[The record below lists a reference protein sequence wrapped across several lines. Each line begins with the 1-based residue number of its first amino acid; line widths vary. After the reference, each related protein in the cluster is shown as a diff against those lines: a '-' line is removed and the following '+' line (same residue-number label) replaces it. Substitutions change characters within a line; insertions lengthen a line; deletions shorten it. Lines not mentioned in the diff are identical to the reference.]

1 MTGQIS
7 FIMQIS
13 ISTSVYILET
23 GIVIRDFK
31 IVDDVRLRRLIEFH
45 ATFTPLR
52 CHRRSSGTVCFPAV
66 SRRGEDG

>member
-1 MTGQIS
+1 M
-7 FIMQIS
+7 
-13 ISTSVYILET
+13 
-23 GIVIRDFK
+23 IRDFK